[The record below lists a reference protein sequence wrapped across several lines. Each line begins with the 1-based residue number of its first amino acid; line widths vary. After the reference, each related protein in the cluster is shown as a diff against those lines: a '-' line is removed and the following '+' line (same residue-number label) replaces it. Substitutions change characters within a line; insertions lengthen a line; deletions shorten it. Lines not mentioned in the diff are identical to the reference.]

1 MVKKAWVA
9 IFLLVL
15 LFYYF
20 CFLLIE
26 YLSVLFNHDIKS
38 SSKWTVVLALWF
50 LTANSTAVYC
60 AFVLAET
67 PLHGLCS
74 WAPQGQAGKHT
85 VLPLGAALQAP
96 KHRALGA
103 SCGIR
108 SCVSS
113 AIQFSQATN
122 KLSQNS
128 FGEQTCP
135 HWPVPGPGSDLGV
148 GHHRVLVLKG
158 KFSLLNGNSKTNI
171 INEITRL
178 NPLLLPLGCV
188 EGCFYWWVFFA
199 FGFNISFHVSFF
211 IDRLH
216 SDNPF

>member
-26 YLSVLFNHDIKS
+26 YLSVLFNCDIKS

-74 WAPQGQAGKHT
+74 WTPQGQAGKLAA
-85 VLPLGAALQAP
+85 LPLGAALQGP
-96 KHRALGA
+96 KHRALGT
-103 SCGIR
+103 SCGIHSR
-108 SCVSS
+108 VSS
-113 AIQFSQATN
+113 TIQFSQATN
-122 KLSQNS
+122 RLSQNS
-128 FGEQTCP
+128 CGEQTFP
-135 HWPVPGPGSDLGV
+135 HWPGPGSDLEV

-178 NPLLLPLGCV
+178 NPLLLPLGCA
-188 EGCFYWWVFFA
+188 EGCFYLWVFFLIW
-199 FGFNISFHVSFF
+199 F
-211 IDRLH
+211 
-216 SDNPF
+216 